1 MHKIKNLRIWGIIIV
16 KISRNWIEKNFF
28 STSNYGLEIH
38 KNIIKSFREP
48 KNKIIDGYKKWAEKF
63 SKIYP
68 VDEIKEDLYVKHC
81 LLIFTITSILIH
93 KILKLKPLKIN
104 EIQQLD
110 TFLQKLFNILKLP
123 DYFQSFL
130 QIKEIKEFQIKLISN
145 ISSFE
150 IENEDIFTDLYQKL
164 IENTTKHS
172 KGEFYTHPT
181 LAQIMISDVYK
192 IGMKTL
198 DPTCGSGTFLLEIIN
213 LVVRSNLSYEEK
225 EKAINNVVGCDI
237 NPIACIM
244 ARANLFLSYDGFWL
258 KSMEIK
264 IFEINLLTDN
274 KFQPIFQSPS
284 FDLII
289 GNPPWLVLNRIP
301 SKSEK
306 EQVKKLGKE
315 LGILRGGKYQT
326 STELTTIFIYKMIR
340 DFLKTDGLIFFV
352 TPASLATGAQHS
364 LFRQFCGLKN
374 IEIWAFDEDVFR
386 IHNLCFKANKG
397 ISDFSE
403 RIKIRWKLYHCS
415 KNPIK
420 LGLKSVST
428 YIPSKILGGRE
439 FRSDAPNL
447 TPNKNLHVGR
457 LIPESQLPK
466 QTENISDYKKLFR
479 QGASLVPRN
488 LLFIDIIKKK
498 NDLKLITIQP
508 SKSIQSKKYS
518 TWKFIAYEQAKVD
531 SSQIFSVAK
540 STGLIPFNYLLPYNV
555 FLPLEKGKNN
565 EYILKTPK
573 SQSSMKHYQELQE
586 IYLKNKKIGAKIETL
601 EKRLNYGNAL
611 TDPRQFKTPK
621 VIYGGI
627 GSIVKAA
634 ILTDSMIIDTSLYF
648 YVPKN
653 LEEAYYIMGYLNSPY
668 TTERVKLLGS
678 TGARG
683 SLRNI
688 HKHPFNIEFP
698 VFDTNNKLH
707 RSIELLSRE
716 MELYVKGFFNN
727 FRENLDN
734 SEIKPKSIQIRLLKD
749 SKYKKKLVV
758 LNSLIEKLME

>member
-1 MHKIKNLRIWGIIIV
+1 V
-16 KISRNWIEKNFF
+16 KISSNWIVNNFF
-28 STSNYGLEIH
+28 SSSNYGLEIY
-38 KNIIKSFREP
+38 KTIEKSFRESE
-48 KNKIIDGYKKWAEKF
+48 KKISEDYKKWEEKF

-81 LLIFTITSILIH
+81 LLIFTITTILIH
-93 KILKLKPLKIN
+93 KIHNIQKNQK
-104 EIQQLD
+104 IQQLD
-110 TFLQKLFNILKLP
+110 TNLQKLFNILKLP
-123 DYFQSFL
+123 VYFQSFL
-130 QIKEIKEFQIKLISN
+130 LIQDIKEFQIKLISD
-145 ISSFE
+145 ISGFE
-150 IENEDIFTDLYQKL
+150 IENEDIFTDLFQKL

-181 LAQIMISDVYK
+181 LAQIMISDVYE

-198 DPTCGSGTFLLEIIN
+198 DPTCGSGTFLLEIVN
-213 LVVRSNLSYEEK
+213 LIVKSNLTSKEK
-225 EKAINNVVGCDI
+225 KKAINSVVGCDI

-258 KSMEIK
+258 KIMEIK
-264 IFEINLLTDN
+264 IFELNLLTN
-274 KFQPIFQSPS
+274 NEFPPIFHSLS

-301 SKSEK
+301 SQSEK
-306 EQVKKLGKE
+306 ERVKKLGQE

-386 IHNLCFKANKG
+386 IHNLCFKATKG
-397 ISDFSE
+397 IIDFSD

-420 LGLKSVST
+420 LGLESVSI
-428 YIPSKILGGRE
+428 YVPSQILGDRE
-439 FRSDAPNL
+439 FRSEVPNL
-447 TPNKNLHVGR
+447 IPKKNLHVGR
-457 LIPESQLPK
+457 LIPESQLSK
-466 QTENISDYKKLFR
+466 QTEIISNYKKLFR

-488 LLFIDIIKKK
+488 LLFVDIIKKGIK
-498 NDLKLITIQP
+498 GNNINLTTIQP

-518 TWKFIAYEQAKVD
+518 TWKFIAYDQAKVD
-531 SSQIFSVAK
+531 SSNIFSVAK
-540 STGLIPFNYLLPYNV
+540 STGLIPFYYLLPYNA
-555 FLPLEKGKNN
+555 FLPLEKRENN
-565 EYILKTPK
+565 EYILKTPN
-573 SQSSMKHYQELQE
+573 SLSSMKHYKNLQE

-601 EKRLNYGNAL
+601 EKRINYGNAL

-627 GSIVKAA
+627 GSIVKGA
-634 ILTDSMIIDTSLYF
+634 ILTESMIVDTSLYF

-653 LEEAYYIMGYLNSPY
+653 LEEAHYILGYLNSPY
-668 TTERVKLLGS
+668 ITEHVKLMGS

-688 HKHPFNIEFP
+688 HKHPFNFNFP
-698 VFDTNNKLH
+698 KFEENIKLH
-707 RSIELLSRE
+707 QNIALHSRE
-716 MELYVKGFFNN
+716 IESYVKDFFKDFKKKPN
-727 FRENLDN
+727 N
-734 SEIKPKSIQIRLLKD
+734 SEIKPKSIQIRLFKD
-749 SKYKKKLVV
+749 SIYKKKLVI
-758 LNSLIEKLME
+758 LNSLIENLMD

>member
-1 MHKIKNLRIWGIIIV
+1 MRKTAKMISSNWVGNNFFSSSNYGIGIYKTIKKAFRE
-16 KISRNWIEKNFF
+16 SEKNF
-28 STSNYGLEIH
+28 LEDY
-38 KNIIKSFREP
+38 N
-48 KNKIIDGYKKWAEKF
+48 KWAEKF
-63 SKIYP
+63 RKIYP
-68 VDEIKEDLYVKHC
+68 TDEIKEDLCVRHC
-81 LLIFTITSILIH
+81 LLIFTIITILIH
-93 KILKLKPLKIN
+93 KILKLKGLKIK
-104 EIQQLD
+104 EIQHLD
-110 TFLQKLFNILKLP
+110 SLLQKIFNILKLP

-130 QIKEIKEFQIKLISN
+130 HNQKLKEFQIKLISDM
-145 ISSFE
+145 SSFE

-164 IENTTKHS
+164 IKNTTKHS

-198 DPTCGSGTFLLEIIN
+198 DPTCGSGTFLLEIVK
-213 LVVRSNLSYEEK
+213 LVVSSNLSTEEK

-258 KSMEIK
+258 KNTEIK
-264 IFEINLLTDN
+264 IFEINLLTDI
-274 KFQPIFQSPS
+274 KLKPIFQNPL

-301 SKSEK
+301 SQSEK
-306 EQVKKLGKE
+306 EQVKKLGQE

-340 DFLKTDGLIFFV
+340 DFLKRDGLIFFV

-397 ISDFSE
+397 VSDFSE

-428 YIPSKILGGRE
+428 YVPSKILGDRE
-439 FRSDAPNL
+439 IKSETQNL
-447 TPNKNLHVGR
+447 IPDKNVHVGR
-457 LIPESQLPK
+457 LIPESQLSK
-466 QTENISDYKKLFR
+466 QTEKISDYKKFFR

-488 LLFIDIIKKK
+488 LLFIDIIKKR
-498 NDLKLITIQP
+498 NDLDLITIQP
-508 SKSIQSKKYS
+508 SKSIQSKEYS
-518 TWKFIAYEQAKVD
+518 TWKFIAYEQANVD
-531 SSQIFSVAK
+531 SSNIFSVAK
-540 STGLIPFNYLLPYNV
+540 STGLIPFYYLLSYKA
-555 FLPLEKGKNN
+555 FLPLEKGKNR

-573 SQSSMKHYQELQE
+573 SPSSMKHYQELQE

-601 EKRLNYGNAL
+601 EKRLNYGSAL
-611 TDPRQFKTPK
+611 TDPRQFNTPK

-627 GSIVKAA
+627 GSIVKSA
-634 ILTDSMIIDTSLYF
+634 ILTDSMIVDTSLYF
-648 YVPKN
+648 FVPKN
-653 LEEAYYIMGYLNSPY
+653 LEEAYYIIGYLNSPY
-668 TTERVKLLGS
+668 TTERVKLMGS

-698 VFDTNNKLH
+698 VFDVNNKIHKKIALY
-707 RSIELLSRE
+707 SRE
-716 MELYVKGFFNN
+716 IESYVKDFVNN
-727 FRENLDN
+727 SIQNLNN
-734 SEIKPKSIQIRLLKD
+734 SEIKPKSIQNRLFKD
-749 SKYKKKLVV
+749 SKYKKKLEI
-758 LNSLIEKLME
+758 LNSLIEKLMD